1 MKLCL
6 SRSTHSTSLPFF
18 QEDGTEFS
26 IQYGSGSLSGYL
38 SKDIVNFG
46 GYDIKS
52 QVFAEAI
59 EEPGVAFIAAKFDGI
74 MARIPS
80 VSQFPPTAPSS

>member
-1 MKLCL
+1 M
-6 SRSTHSTSLPFF
+6 
-18 QEDGTEFS
+18 QEDGTEFK

-38 SKDIVNFG
+38 SKDVVNFG
-46 GYDIKS
+46 GYDIQG

-74 MARIPS
+74 LARLPTPEWRPCS
-80 VSQFPPTAPSS
+80 FSHHRSLRSPPHC